1 MVSVSSQV
9 PVSEALTVR
18 PLKLQ
23 SLADDLNTDNL
34 DPFGA
39 LGIVNFGCVPFCFE
53 ELATFVKY
61 FAVAT
66 EFTPN
71 V

>member
-1 MVSVSSQV
+1 M
-9 PVSEALTVR
+9 PDGEALTVR
-18 PLKLQ
+18 TFKLQ

-53 ELATFVKY
+53 ALATFVK
-61 FAVAT
+61 
-66 EFTPN
+66 
-71 V
+71 